1 MKVWLAIA
9 VAGWTLLAWG
19 GRIGLLVGGE
29 GFGSWMRIGGSI
41 LIGLFAAST
50 LVLPRLE
57 SIRRP
62 TLVVFALFT
71 AVLWARSMYVNWT
84 GSGSLP
90 FKLVHTVL
98 AMGFY
103 GLALWALSVA
113 RAPASARGDAIS
125 GPDETH
131 GQQQA
136 EGEQTRL
143 SEG

>member
-1 MKVWLAIA
+1 MKTWLA
-9 VAGWTLLAWG
+9 VAIVVWTLLAWG

-29 GFGSWMRIGGSI
+29 GFGSWLRIGGSI
-41 LIGLFAAST
+41 LIGLFTAAT
-50 LVLPRLE
+50 LVFAGLE

-71 AVLWARSMYVNWT
+71 MVLWARSMYVNWT

-98 AMGFY
+98 AIGFF
-103 GLALWALSVA
+103 GLAFWAFSIA
-113 RAPASARGDAIS
+113 RTPAPAGGDAIS
-125 GPDETH
+125 SPDEAH

-136 EGEQTRL
+136 ESEETRL
-143 SEG
+143 PEG